1 MGPERRGPRDASRP
15 PAPACALLLLSLL
28 TGGVNEK
35 AAADQLYKYQD
46 EDGNW
51 IFSDRPPEDGRS
63 AETRDLVT
71 GASAPVV
78 RVSHRVAGRSI
89 RFLAEN
95 EFHAPVEVM
104 LAFDSI
110 SGIEYPPPDAELRWT
125 VPPRESL
132 MLLTLGV
139 LGNVEAPEVAYRY
152 EYLIGSPDARH
163 APEQPYR
170 IPYALATAYRVTQA
184 YPDAATHRT
193 PDSRH
198 AVDFA
203 MPIGTNIFAARGGT
217 VFAVASRNY
226 RGGLDTTR
234 HGAGANVVQILH
246 DDGTFA
252 VYAHLNRSS
261 IRVRPGDRV
270 SRGEYIADSGNTG
283 FSTGPHLHFAVIRN
297 AGMRLESVPVSFEG
311 RNATS
316 VVPATGQVLT
326 AY

>member
-1 MGPERRGPRDASRP
+1 MGPEGHGRQEVLRP
-15 PAPACALLLLSLL
+15 PLPPCLLLILSLAA
-28 TGGVNEK
+28 GGFGGK

-63 AETRDLVT
+63 AETRDLAT
-71 GASAPVV
+71 GASTPVV
-78 RVSHRVAGRSI
+78 HVRHSVAGRSI

-95 EFHAPVEVM
+95 EFHAPVEVI
-104 LAFDSI
+104 LAFD
-110 SGIEYPPPDAELRWT
+110 GIAGVEYPPPAAELRWT

-132 MLLTLGV
+132 ALLSLGV

-163 APEQPYR
+163 APERPYR

-184 YPDAATHRT
+184 YPDTATHRT

-203 MPIGTNIFAARGGT
+203 MPVGTNIFAARGGT

-297 AGMRLESVPVSFEG
+297 VGMRLESVPVLFEG